1 MEKQAR
7 ARFVRISARKA
18 RSVIDVIRGK
28 NVEEALDILQFVNRS
43 GAGHVAKVLR
53 SAVANA
59 RNEDSTLDERSLRVV
74 RCWVDKG
81 PGIHRWRPRAY
92 GRATRLEKGT
102 SHISIVVSDE
112 V

>member
-7 ARFVRISARKA
+7 ARFIRISARKA

-28 NVEEALDILQFVNRS
+28 RVDEALDVLRFVNRS
-43 GAGHVAKVLR
+43 GARPIEKVLK

-59 RNEDSTLDERSLRVV
+59 RQQDSTLDERTLKVA
-74 RCWVDKG
+74 RCWVDQG
-81 PGIHRWRPRAY
+81 PGIRRWRPRAY
-92 GRATRLEKGT
+92 GRATRISKGT
-102 SHISIVVSDE
+102 SHISIIVSDE